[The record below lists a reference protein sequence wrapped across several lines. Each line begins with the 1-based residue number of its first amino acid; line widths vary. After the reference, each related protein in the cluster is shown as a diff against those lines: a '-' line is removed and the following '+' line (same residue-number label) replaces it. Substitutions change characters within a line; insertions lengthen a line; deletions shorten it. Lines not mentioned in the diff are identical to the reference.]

1 MTFWRKKPY
10 ERTEVLAA
18 ADKARAQGRIRKA
31 VAGYRKVLEVDPGDI
46 AVHGK
51 IAPLLARRRQRDE
64 ALRSFQFAAQG
75 HLKAGFQDR
84 ALAVYTQAAAHFPE
98 EAWIWDEIARLHLL
112 RGRRADAVN
121 ALLDGGTRLG
131 RQVRPKG
138 IALLRKALEIEPWHL
153 EATLA
158 LARLLARNRERV
170 EALELLEDL
179 AQRVRGKGRRRVR
192 RAIFGMSPT
201 PGNAWRWMVGR

>member
-1 MTFWRKKPY
+1 MALWRKKPY
-10 ERTEVLAA
+10 DRTEVLAA

-31 VAGYRKVLEVDPGDI
+31 VAGYRKVLAVDPNDI

-51 IAPLLARRRQRDE
+51 IAPLLAQRRQRDE

-121 ALLDGGTRLG
+121 ALLDGGIRLG

-138 IALLRKALEIEPWHL
+138 IVLLRKALEIEPWHL

-158 LARLLARNRERV
+158 LARLLARSGEKV
-170 EALELLEDL
+170 EALDMLEDL

-192 RAIFGMSPT
+192 RAIFGLSAT
-201 PGNAWRWMVGR
+201 PGNAWRWLRGK